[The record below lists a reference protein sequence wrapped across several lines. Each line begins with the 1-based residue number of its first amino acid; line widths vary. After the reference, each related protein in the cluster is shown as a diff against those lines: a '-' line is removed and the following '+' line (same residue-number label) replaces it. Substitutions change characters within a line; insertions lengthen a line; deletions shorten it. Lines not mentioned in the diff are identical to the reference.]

1 MTGIPGPR
9 SRPITLC
16 LRGFGTG
23 AGPAHAEVR
32 RLGGGERIRR
42 AAVSPA
48 VGLAVAVLVLPI
60 PIVHF
65 MVPPAAIVAG
75 IVIGIRR
82 GLAREL
88 FLTARGT
95 CPRCGREQSLG
106 LTGSTFRLPREIK
119 CGGCGHLLTLEE
131 TRA

>member
-1 MTGIPGPR
+1 MPAPPTPAVR
-9 SRPITLC
+9 SLGLS

-75 IVIGIRR
+75 FVIGVRR

-95 CPRCGREQSLG
+95 CPRCDREQSLG
-106 LTGSTFRLPREIK
+106 LTGSAFQLPREIK

-131 TRA
+131 PPA